1 MPPAYILY
9 YIFEGFAR
17 HIGKIYRRVFLYENV
32 TIIYRKMVFMRI
44 LIFIFSLLVSI
55 LLLVPALVCGTS
67 GEEQAENTMQNAVQT
82 IPQDVIEPVTPDH
95 HSSPDSSSVT
105 EETDTAEPASQPELS
120 PVISFLSQKT
130 VSFEEDGSQ
139 TEIALDTYVQRVLW
153 AEVPASFSDEAW
165 RALAVAIRTY
175 AVYCHLHGLVL
186 SSDSAVCC
194 AYLTEEDAAIRF
206 GDRYDQVYRKA
217 ESAVRDTAGEVLLW
231 EGTAACTMFHAMSYQ
246 NTASAESVL
255 GNAVPYLVSVP
266 TPEPRDMSGM
276 MTTAEFHEASLKTL
290 LNVEQALPLTV
301 EEDEEGRVRSVLT
314 ADGHRISGTE
324 FRQRLSLRSTNFK
337 IDMQDA
343 SLGQLSLQVFG
354 YGHGVGMSQWGA
366 EYMAQAGNSYG
377 EILAHYYPGCER
389 SVNYVI
395 P

>member
-1 MPPAYILY
+1 
-9 YIFEGFAR
+9 
-17 HIGKIYRRVFLYENV
+17 
-32 TIIYRKMVFMRI
+32 MVLMRI
-44 LIFIFSLLVSI
+44 LMFIFSLLVSI

-67 GEEQAENTMQNAVQT
+67 GEKQTEIAVQNAVQNAVQT
-82 IPQDVIEPVTPDH
+82 ASQDGREPITTKQHP
-95 HSSPDSSSVT
+95 STDSASAT
-105 EETDTAEPASQPELS
+105 EITDAVEPTSQPELS

-130 VSFEEDGSQ
+130 VLFEDHGSQ
-139 TEIALDTYVQRVLW
+139 TEIALDAYVQRVLW

-175 AVYCHLHGLVL
+175 AVYCYLHGLAL
-186 SSDSAVCC
+186 SPDSTVCC
-194 AYLTEEDAAIRF
+194 AYLTEEDALVQF
-206 GDRYDQVYRKA
+206 GDRYDQIYRKA
-217 ESAVRDTAGEVLLW
+217 VSAVQDTAGEVLLW
-231 EGTAACTMFHAMSYQ
+231 DGTAACTMFHAMSYQ

-255 GNAVPYLVSVP
+255 GNAVPYLVSVS
-266 TPEPRDMSGM
+266 TPEPQDTSGM
-276 MTTAEFHEASLKTL
+276 ITAAAFKEASLQTL
-290 LNVEQALPLTV
+290 LHVEQALPLTV
-301 EEDEEGRVRSVLT
+301 EEDGEGRVQSVMT

-337 IDMQDA
+337 IVMQDA
-343 SLGQLSLQVFG
+343 SLGELSLQVFG